1 MSGIGIS
8 QDSVVLFANSL
19 LTLRKTFYFIWFI
32 VSESLG
38 MGLLVFSWAN
48 AATSGVAC
56 SKVGGNL
63 LDPSNDG
70 NFGLLSSNGN
80 LGTPSSDGN
89 L

>member
-1 MSGIGIS
+1 
-8 QDSVVLFANSL
+8 
-19 LTLRKTFYFIWFI
+19 
-32 VSESLG
+32 

-56 SKVGGNL
+56 SNVGGNL

>member
-1 MSGIGIS
+1 
-8 QDSVVLFANSL
+8 
-19 LTLRKTFYFIWFI
+19 
-32 VSESLG
+32 

-48 AATSGVAC
+48 AATSGFAY